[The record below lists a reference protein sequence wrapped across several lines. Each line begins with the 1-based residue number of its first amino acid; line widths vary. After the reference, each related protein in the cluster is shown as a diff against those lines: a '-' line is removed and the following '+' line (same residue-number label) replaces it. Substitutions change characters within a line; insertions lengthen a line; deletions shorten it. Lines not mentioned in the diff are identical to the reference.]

1 MTSRR
6 DQDSQWRV
14 PDGAGAAASPSLTPA
29 GRRLDLSFRILGV
42 VVALWGSAV
51 AAVLEAFLVP
61 LRLGGVRLPV
71 SLLLA
76 VVGNLAFIW
85 FARSTT
91 GSKLLAL
98 LPGLVWFV
106 VTIVLSSQTSEGDTV
121 LLGGDWM
128 PLALLLLG
136 AGSVAVGAYLF
147 AAPRG
152 RPGTAP

>member
-14 PDGAGAAASPSLTPA
+14 PDGAGAAAPPPA
-29 GRRLDLSFRILGV
+29 VQGLDLAFRILGA
-42 VVALWGSAV
+42 VVALWGS
-51 AAVLEAFLVP
+51 VLLAIIEAFLVP

-76 VVGNLAFIW
+76 IVGNLAFIW
-85 FARSTT
+85 FARYTT

-98 LPGLVWFV
+98 LPGLAWFV

-128 PLALLLLG
+128 PLALLLFG

-152 RPGTAP
+152 RVTSSS